1 MNPPADPQEPI
12 GDLGDLES
20 AVMTLVWKGEWL
32 TVREVYEALRR
43 DRTIAY
49 TTVMTTMARLFEK
62 GFLDRKPEGRSYL
75 YNARH
80 SRLEVAKSFL
90 GKILERFFDGRRSEA
105 VATLLGEGDNLD
117 EKEVA
122 KIMESLE
129 KREGKKSP

>member
-1 MNPPADPQEPI
+1 MNPTEPI

-32 TVREVYEALRR
+32 TVREVYEALREGR
-43 DRTIAY
+43 IIAY
-49 TTVMTTMARLFEK
+49 TTVMTTMARLHEK

-75 YNARH
+75 YKARH
-80 SRLEVAKSFL
+80 SRLEVAKSFM
-90 GKILERFFDGRRSEA
+90 GKILERFFDGRKAEA
-105 VATLLGEGDNLD
+105 VATLLDEGSELD

-122 KIMESLE
+122 RILESLE